1 MHDQYLR
8 ERPLLEEIKM
18 LRRQKEEAERRVAI
32 AEQENRTLVRRVK
45 DLEGEV
51 VGLRKRASVTL
62 DGIDTSTFGG
72 VSRDH
77 LISLKAEKTS
87 ARENAH

>member
-1 MHDQYLR
+1 M
-8 ERPLLEEIKM
+8 
-18 LRRQKEEAERRVAI
+18 
-32 AEQENRTLVRRVK
+32 VRRVK

-72 VSRDH
+72 ATKDH
-77 LISLKAEKTS
+77 LISIKTETS
-87 ARENAH
+87 GARENVHS